1 MLTLLDDVPI
11 RLTNVTV
18 GWNVSRPIVS
28 NINLQIKKNSLT
40 AIIGP
45 VGSGKSTVMSKR
57 FRGLVSKRFS
67 DGAAHFL
74 AALLALLVQKCIY

>member
-1 MLTLLDDVPI
+1 MLTQETMLDDVPI
-11 RLTNVTV
+11 CLTNVTV

-45 VGSGKSTVMSKR
+45 VGSGKSTVMAPQT
-57 FRGLVSKRFS
+57 FW
-67 DGAAHFL
+67 
-74 AALLALLVQKCIY
+74 LLYSLY